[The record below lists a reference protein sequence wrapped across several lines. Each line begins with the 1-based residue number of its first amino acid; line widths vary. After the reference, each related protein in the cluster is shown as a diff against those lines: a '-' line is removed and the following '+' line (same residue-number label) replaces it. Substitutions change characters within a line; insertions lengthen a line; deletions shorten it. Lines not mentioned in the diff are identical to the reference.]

1 MTKIKRTV
9 TLSAELDNVIS
20 MLASTSNQNA
30 SEFIEYRLRED
41 EQIKRILL
49 KIRNAK
55 DPPHY
60 EMEKKIVT

>member
-9 TLSAELDNVIS
+9 TLSSELDNIIA
-20 MLASTSNQNA
+20 MLASGANQNT

-41 EQIKRILL
+41 EQIKRMVQ

-55 DPPHY
+55 DPPEY
-60 EMEKKIVT
+60 KMRKKLTA